1 MAKVQSLHYASAA
14 LAVLGTIGYHN
25 LLKKI
30 PDTIDPM
37 VSIMAIYLGV
47 LFSGM
52 VLLPFGLS
60 CGRMWESV
68 QQLGWVQCGISVCI
82 LMMEIGFLLM
92 YRNGWELSIGN
103 VVTGVFI
110 NIGLMTVGVVF
121 LGEKLSV
128 LNATGVLACILG
140 VSLIEI

>member
-52 VLLPFGLS
+52 VLLPLLT
-60 CGRMWESV
+60 V
-68 QQLGWVQCGISVCI
+68 QVRPVGWVCT
-82 LMMEIGFLLM
+82 
-92 YRNGWELSIGN
+92 
-103 VVTGVFI
+103 VT
-110 NIGLMTVGVVF
+110 
-121 LGEKLSV
+121 
-128 LNATGVLACILG
+128 A
-140 VSLIEI
+140 